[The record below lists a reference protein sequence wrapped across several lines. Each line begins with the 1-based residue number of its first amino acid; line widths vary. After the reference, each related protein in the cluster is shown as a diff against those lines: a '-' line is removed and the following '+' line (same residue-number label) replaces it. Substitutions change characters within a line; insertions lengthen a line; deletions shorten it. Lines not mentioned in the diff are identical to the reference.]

1 VTDSTLLLSVRGATK
16 IYGRH
21 RALNGVDFDLHAGEV
36 HCLVG
41 ENGAGKSTLTK
52 ILSGAI
58 VPDAGTVTV
67 MGTTLKA
74 LSPRQS
80 RALGIST
87 VYQEAELIESLTVA
101 DNIFLGDERRAAF
114 PVMVDT
120 HSQNDSARRIIGQL
134 HLDLPEDAIV
144 EDLSSAQKQM
154 LQIAKALYRD
164 AKILIM
170 DEPTSSL
177 GLEETESLMELIR
190 TLKGKGIGII
200 YISHY
205 LEEIFKIGDSIT
217 ILKDGE
223 SMGTY
228 AVKEIDVETVIRK
241 MVGRD
246 QSLYY
251 TRERVPLGEV
261 RVEVRHLGRRGVVND
276 VSFDV
281 RRGEIFGVGGLVGS
295 GRSEMVNLIFGADHR
310 DQGEIVLDGKTV
322 NVRNPGS
329 AIRSGICLITED
341 RKKYAMLGDRSVVE
355 NITLVHNELF
365 GPPVLNLG
373 AERRLAARMIDRLS
387 IAVGDSTTQTI
398 AELSG
403 GNQQKAIVSRWLL
416 SKATLFIFDEPTKG
430 VDVGARAEI
439 CRLMVELAKAGTSI
453 IMVSSDMP
461 ELLSMSD
468 RIGVMRGGRM
478 ERIVENRNITEE
490 QLIKWFIGV

>member
-1 VTDSTLLLSVRGATK
+1 TLLSVRGATK

-21 RALNGVDFDLHAGEV
+21 RALNRVDFDLRAGEV

-58 VPDAGTVTV
+58 APDEGTVTV
-67 MGTTLKA
+67 AGATLKS

-80 RALGIST
+80 MALGIST

-101 DNIFLGDERRAAF
+101 DNVFLGDERRSAF
-114 PVMVDT
+114 PLVVDT
-120 HSQNDSARRIIGQL
+120 RQQNSRAKQIIDQL
-134 HLDLPEDAIV
+134 HLDLKADAVV
-144 EDLSSAQKQM
+144 ETLSSAQKQM

-177 GLEETESLMELIR
+177 GLEETESLMRLIR
-190 TLKGKGIGII
+190 DLKAKGIGII

-205 LEEIFKIGDSIT
+205 LEEIFEIGDTIT

-223 SMGTY
+223 SMGTTP
-228 AVKEIDVETVIRK
+228 VRDIDMQTVIRK

-251 TRERVPLGEV
+251 TKERVPIGEP
-261 RVEVRHLGRRGVVND
+261 RVTVKDVGRKGVVED

-281 RRGEIFGVGGLVGS
+281 RRGEIFGIGGLVGS
-295 GRSEMVNLIFGADHR
+295 GRSELVNMIFGADRR
-310 DQGEIVLDGKTV
+310 DHGEIGIDGKSV
-322 NVRNPGS
+322 NVRNPGA
-329 AIRSGICLITED
+329 AIRAGICLITED
-341 RKKYAMLGDRSVVE
+341 RKKYAMLGDRNVIE
-355 NITLVHNELF
+355 NITIVHNELARR
-365 GPPVLNLG
+365 PVLNLG
-373 AERRLAARMIDRLS
+373 AERKLARGMIERLS
-387 IAVGDSTTQTI
+387 VAVADSATQTI

-403 GNQQKAIVSRWLL
+403 GNQQKVVVGRWLL
-416 SKATLFIFDEPTKG
+416 STEAVLYIFDEPTKG

-439 CRLMVELAKAGTSI
+439 YSFMVDLARAGRSI

-478 ERIVENRNITEE
+478 ERVVDNRDLTEE
-490 QLIKWFIGV
+490 KLIRWFIGV